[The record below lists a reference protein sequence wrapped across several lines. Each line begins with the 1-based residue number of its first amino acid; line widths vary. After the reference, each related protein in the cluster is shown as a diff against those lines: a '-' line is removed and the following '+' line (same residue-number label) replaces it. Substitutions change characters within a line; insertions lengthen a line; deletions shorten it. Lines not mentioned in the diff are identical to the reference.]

1 MMGCLREPIP
11 QGLAREHRL
20 ALEFVNLLVP
30 LPPHLKNIKSM
41 MSRRKEE
48 EICVYPTQF
57 GGTNATPS
65 RAHFHPSLW
74 SRRGVAVGMPVAR
87 HPPRRSVRALVSAHG
102 SYLGCVWRQSE
113 LVDTDEGCAVQGSIA
128 GRVARSATCSAGAG
142 RSDGVTT
149 TASDGSPARET
160 ARGCNCS
167 PVRHD
172 S

>member
-1 MMGCLREPIP
+1 MFIQRSSAAQTLRHLEPIFILRCGP
-11 QGLAREHRL
+11 
-20 ALEFVNLLVP
+20 
-30 LPPHLKNIKSM
+30 
-41 MSRRKEE
+41 
-48 EICVYPTQF
+48 
-57 GGTNATPS
+57 
-65 RAHFHPSLW
+65 W
-74 SRRGVAVGMPVAR
+74 GVAVGMPVAR

-113 LVDTDEGCAVQGSIA
+113 LVDTDEGCTVQGSIA